1 VLAADGLL
9 ADVNRDLDEEMRL
22 LDVTVQKE

>member
-1 VLAADGLL
+1 MLAADGLL